1 MIVCPVCEHQQE
13 AGSECDQC
21 GRRLEEGRGTD
32 APVAP
37 IEGLEFTA
45 LDGAGAAAGAPA
57 GEAMA
62 DLEVTRFEPAEE
74 PLLAEIVEDLEQ
86 TRTEPVEVVDD
97 PTPDVERVLA
107 GLPDD
112 GPSLLPLVHNCRY
125 CRTEAGPGERI
136 CGRCGMKLEL
146 PSAAPVV
153 AAGGPRL
160 CSCGAPVT
168 RSRCPACGARNA
180 TP

>member
-13 AGSECDQC
+13 AGSECETC

-45 LDGAGAAAGAPA
+45 LDGAAAAEAA
-57 GEAMA
+57 TGEPMIE
-62 DLEVTRFEPAEE
+62 LEVTRFEPAEE

-86 TRTEPVEVVDD
+86 TRVEPVEVTDD

-112 GPSLLPLVHNCRY
+112 GPTRLPVVFTCRY
-125 CRTEAGPGERI
+125 CRTAAGPGERV

-146 PSAAPVV
+146 PAVATSAAGT
-153 AAGGPRL
+153 GGPRL
-160 CSCGAPVT
+160 CSCGTPVT

-180 TP
+180 T